1 MEIIIHSLE
10 HGIKDTLPLIP
21 FLLVTY
27 LIMESVERADNG
39 RTAEVVSKAGPF
51 GPLLGAIFGA
61 FPQCGFSA
69 AASNFYAAGLIKMG
83 TLIAVFM
90 STSDE
95 MLPIFIAEKVPAW
108 SIARII
114 IVKIVIALIFGYLIT
129 FVFGRFFAK
138 QESALNEYREQHG
151 HDCSEDGHGI
161 IQEVLIRTVKT
172 MLIVLAVTF
181 VLELVLETV
190 GEDMLKSIM
199 MDLPVL
205 GEAIAGL
212 VGLVPNCAAS
222 ILITELY
229 LSGVIGDGAM
239 MSGLLVSAGVGLLV
253 LFRENK
259 NVKEN
264 LIILAVLY
272 VLSLLA
278 GLVVSAMGISFIA

>member
-1 MEIIIHSLE
+1 MHVLIHSLE
-10 HGIKDTLPLIP
+10 HGIKDAIPLIP

-27 LIMESVERADNG
+27 LIMESVERADSG
-39 RTAEVVSKAGPF
+39 RTARVVAKAGPF
-51 GPLLGAIFGA
+51 GPLLGALFGA

-95 MLPIFIAEKVPAW
+95 MLPIFIAEKVAPSA
-108 SIARII
+108 IAKII
-114 IVKIVIALIFGYLIT
+114 IVKILIALVFGYLIT
-129 FVFGRFFAK
+129 FVAGKFFKK
-138 QESALNEYREQHG
+138 QQTALDEYREEYG

-161 IQEVLIRTVKT
+161 IQEVLIRTAKT
-172 MLIVLAVTF
+172 MAIILVITVI
-181 VLELVLETV
+181 LELVLETV
-190 GEDMLKSIM
+190 GEDILKSIM
-199 MDLPVL
+199 MDVPVL
-205 GEAIAGL
+205 GEALAGL
-212 VGLVPNCAAS
+212 VGLIPNCAAS

-229 LSGVIGDGAM
+229 LSGVIGSGAM

-264 LIILAVLY
+264 IMILAVLY
-272 VLSLLA
+272 ILSLGA
-278 GLVVSAMGISFIA
+278 GLIISALGITFI

>member
-1 MEIIIHSLE
+1 MEVLIHSLE
-10 HGIKDTLPLIP
+10 HGIKDTLTLIP

-39 RTAEVVSKAGPF
+39 RAAKAVSKAGPF
-51 GPLLGAIFGA
+51 GPLLGALFGA

-69 AASNFYAAGLIKMG
+69 AAANFYAAGLVKLG

-95 MLPIFIAEKVPAW
+95 MLPIFIAEKVAAT
-108 SIARII
+108 SIAKII
-114 IVKIVIALIFGYLIT
+114 IVKIVIALIFGYIIHFLS
-129 FVFGRFFAK
+129 GRFFKK
-138 QESALNEYREQHG
+138 QQSALAEYREEHG

-161 IQEVLIRTVKT
+161 IEEVLIRTGKT
-172 MLIVLAVTF
+172 LAIVLVITVILEF
-181 VLELVLETV
+181 VLDTV
-190 GEDMLKSIM
+190 GEDILKSVM
-199 MDLPVL
+199 MDVPVL
-205 GEAIAGL
+205 GEALAGL
-212 VGLVPNCAAS
+212 VGLIPNCAAS

-229 LSGVIGDGAM
+229 VSGVIGSGAM

-253 LFRENK
+253 LFKENK

-264 LIILAVLY
+264 IMIIAVLY

-278 GLVVSAMGISFIA
+278 GLVISWTGISFI